1 MISIQQMHYLVVLSE
16 EKQFQKASERCFV
29 TQPTLSMQVKKA
41 EEILGYPIF
50 DRSANPLELTSFG
63 EELIEICREV
73 LYQMDKMD
81 VLRKQM
87 QGEYVE
93 RIRIGIIPTISAY
106 LIPKMFPIWQAKFTN
121 IQLQIVEL
129 KSYELLEA
137 LESKMIDLAILAGPH
152 NDQKTRTVPLYIEE
166 IKAYVPSYLGDRLT
180 TEQLDNLHPW
190 LLNKGNCLR
199 TQMMQFC
206 QIDENKNSEKWNY
219 EGGSIE
225 ILVKMVNQNGGY
237 TLVPSNYLLEM
248 DNQEKLFSIYSS
260 RNGQSP
266 AREVVALFSNRTYK
280 KSLLE
285 ALIREVQHAYYS
297 NNNSTNFDLI
307 KWNELS

>member
-16 EKQFQKASERCFV
+16 EKQFQKASDRCFV

-41 EEILGYPIF
+41 EEIVGFTIF
-50 DRSANPLELTSFG
+50 DRSANPLELTPFG
-63 EELIEICREV
+63 EELVRICREV
-73 LYQMDKMD
+73 LYQMDKME

-106 LIPKMFPIWQAKFTN
+106 LIPKMFPIWQTKFTN

-129 KSYELLEA
+129 KSFELLEA
-137 LESKMIDLAILAGPH
+137 LESKTIDLAILAGPH
-152 NDQKTRTVPLYIEE
+152 SDSKLRTVPLFLEE
-166 IKAYVPSYLGDRLT
+166 IKAYVPSFEGSRLT
-180 TEQLDNLHPW
+180 TDNLDALHPW
-190 LLNKGNCLR
+190 LLSRGNCLR

-206 QIDENKNSEKWNY
+206 QINENENSDHWNY

-225 ILVKMVNQNGGY
+225 MLLKMVNQNGGY
-237 TLVPSNYLLEM
+237 TLIPSHYFLHLE
-248 DNQEKLFSIYSS
+248 NQGNLYSIHSS

-266 AREVVALFSNRTYK
+266 AREVIALFSNRTYK
-280 KSLLE
+280 MNLLE
-285 ALIREVQHAYYS
+285 QIIRETQHSFPSS
-297 NNNSTNFDLI
+297 NTNHNFEI
-307 KWNELS
+307 INWQ

>member
-50 DRSANPLELTSFG
+50 DRSANPLELTAFG
-63 EELIEICREV
+63 IELIDICREV
-73 LYQMDKMD
+73 LYQIDKME

-87 QGEYVE
+87 QGAYME

-121 IQLQIVEL
+121 NIQLQIVEL

-137 LESKMIDLAILAGPH
+137 LESKTIDLAILAGPH
-152 NDQKTRTVPLYIEE
+152 TDSKLRTVPLYLEE
-166 IKAYVPSYLGDRLT
+166 IKAYVPSFQGSLLT
-180 TEQLDNLHPW
+180 TDQLDDLHPW
-190 LLNKGNCLR
+190 LLNRGNCLR

-206 QIDENKNSEKWNY
+206 QLDENQSMDQWNY

-225 ILVKMVNQNGGY
+225 ILIKMVNQNGGY
-237 TLVPSNYLLEM
+237 TLVPSHYRLQAE
-248 DNQEKLFSIYSS
+248 NQDKLFSIHSA
-260 RNGQSP
+260 RNGQTP

-280 KSLLE
+280 KNILE
-285 ALIREVQHAYYS
+285 QLIRETQHAFPSS
-297 NNNSTNFDLI
+297 NPNVHVEIIN
-307 KWNELS
+307 WQ